1 MNNVVAYA
9 VDKGSQLALA
19 DSLVMYAAL
28 SGIVGRLSLP
38 LVSDTLGL
46 SRGVFAACNLVVV
59 ALCMALLAEV
69 SSHALVTTL
78 LVGVSLSA
86 GSVLAMKP
94 VLVAEYV
101 GVAMMTATWGVM
113 GVLMV
118 PVVLTGPLLVG
129 FFRDGMGSFD
139 NLYRL
144 HSALNLFIALI
155 LFVLAYR
162 RKIHPNSSAD
172 QQK

>member
-9 VDKGSQLALA
+9 VDKGAELPLA
-19 DSLVMYAAL
+19 DSLVMYAAV

-38 LVSDTLGL
+38 MVSDTLGL
-46 SRGVFAACNLVVV
+46 SRDVFAACNLLVV
-59 ALCMALLAEV
+59 ALCLALLAEV

-78 LVGVSLSA
+78 VVGVSLSA

-113 GVLMV
+113 G
-118 PVVLTGPLLVG
+118 

-144 HSALNLFIALI
+144 HSALNILIASI

-162 RKIHPNSSAD
+162 RKIRAKRSSGEH
-172 QQK
+172 K

>member
-9 VDKGSQLALA
+9 VDKGAELPLA
-19 DSLVMYAAL
+19 DSLVMYAAV

-38 LVSDTLGL
+38 MVSDTLGL
-46 SRGVFAACNLVVV
+46 SRDVFAACNLLVV
-59 ALCMALLAEV
+59 ALCLALLAEV

-78 LVGVSLSA
+78 VVGVSLSA

-118 PVVLTGPLLVG
+118 PVVLTGPSLVG
-129 FFRDGMGSFD
+129 FFRDRMGSFD

-144 HSALNLFIALI
+144 HSALNILIASI

-162 RKIHPNSSAD
+162 RKIHAKRSAGEH
-172 QQK
+172 K